1 MEKELKNFEDLNLTI
16 SYESNGE
23 EGYFL
28 SQKQMRQLLI
38 NFRKENGLTDE
49 TLAKLMDID
58 PKILQDYE
66 AGIFDLTL
74 EAYRLMFFI
83 YSFLGD
89 DFKVKN

>member
-38 NFRKENGLTDE
+38 NFRKENGLTVE
-49 TLAKLMDID
+49 TLAKMMDID
-58 PKILQDYE
+58 PEILQDYE